1 MIEMSKMKKKE
12 YLARAANFAIIK
24 KARQEQNRKLKESK
38 YQNKSMD
45 VLEELEKLIS
55 ENKIAMKRLEE
66 YKRLLEKKES
76 EEKTM
81 HELEKQLK
89 IVKEENDKED
99 GKLIPSNDGIDEI
112 GATEE
117 EMKALEISIYDLSCE
132 LEKIEI
138 DSENEWLWG
147 VGLFGA
153 DL

>member
-1 MIEMSKMKKKE
+1 
-12 YLARAANFAIIK
+12 
-24 KARQEQNRKLKESK
+24 
-38 YQNKSMD
+38 
-45 VLEELEKLIS
+45 
-55 ENKIAMKRLEE
+55 MKRLEE

-81 HELEKQLK
+81 HDLEKQLK
-89 IVKEENDKED
+89 IIKEENDKED